1 MIDRKKIVI
10 LCAGQSA
17 RLLGEIL
24 RRLPAFD
31 CVGYLDDDPAKQGKT
46 YYDLPVLGGF
56 DLLPRLKGE
65 GVVGGLPI
73 LGDLGLRLGMFALLE
88 RNGLEAITAIEPSVV
103 AASDLVIGKGGL
115 ISFGTVVLNHVEI
128 APYAFIGSGVK
139 ILHDVTIAQN
149 CVVGGGSVIGS
160 TSMIGENFACGVGC
174 VIRSGGVR
182 VGRNVQLA
190 AGTVVLRDVPDN
202 AFVIGNPG
210 RVIRYQDPVEVRF
223 P

>member
-1 MIDRKKIVI
+1 MTGRKKIVI

-31 CVGYLDDDPAKQGKT
+31 CVGYLDDDPAKQGET
-46 YYDLPVLGGF
+46 YYDIPVLGGL
-56 DLLPRLKGE
+56 DLLPRLKE
-65 GVVGGLPI
+65 RGVVGGIPV
-73 LGDLGLRLGMFALLE
+73 LGDLGLRLGMFTLLE
-88 RNGLEAITAIEPSVV
+88 KSGLEAITAIEPSVV
-103 AASDLVIGKGGL
+103 TASDLVIGDGCL
-115 ISFGTVVLNHVEI
+115 ISFGTIVLNKVTI

-139 ILHDVTIAQN
+139 ILHDVTIGRN
-149 CVVGGGSVIGS
+149 CVVGGGSIIGS
-160 TSMIGENFACGVGC
+160 TSTIGEDFACGVGC

-182 VGRNVQLA
+182 IGRNVQLA
-190 AGTVVLRDVPDN
+190 AGTVVLRDIPDN

>member
-1 MIDRKKIVI
+1 VTGRKKIVI

-24 RRLPAFD
+24 RRLPAFE
-31 CVGYLDDDPAKQGKT
+31 CVGYLDTDPAKQGEA
-46 YYDLPVLGGF
+46 YYDIPVLGGF
-56 DLLPRLKGE
+56 DLLPRLKDE
-65 GVVGGLPI
+65 GVVGGIPV
-73 LGDLGLRLGMFALLE
+73 LGDLGMRLGMFSLLD

-103 AASDLVIGKGGL
+103 AASDLVIGEGGL
-115 ISFGTVVLNHVEI
+115 ISFGTIILNKVTI

-139 ILHDVTIAQN
+139 ILHDVTIERN

-160 TSMIGENFACGVGC
+160 TATVGENFACGVGC

-182 VGRNVQLA
+182 IGRNVQLA

-210 RVIRYQDPVEVRF
+210 RVIRYQDPVEIRF